1 MTKINLRLIPII
13 NMKKIILILGLMLFL
28 SSCTKEKKDG
38 GLYYWNIFI
47 IDSKEEM
54 VPAHEYTLNIPAEAG
69 TYDLR
74 TIFSLS
80 QKGRGMFCYFLVGD
94 SEYYKSS
101 VIGTPVAYPK
111 DTKYVMQ
118 TVQIQA
124 AENST
129 GKERKCIFGLRPD
142 SPEPYAADIIVIQS
156 SK

>member
-1 MTKINLRLIPII
+1 
-13 NMKKIILILGLMLFL
+13 MKKTLFLLGLMLSLFG
-28 SSCTKEKKDG
+28 CKKEMKDG

-47 IDSKEEM
+47 INANEEL
-54 VPAHEYTLNIPAEAG
+54 VPAHEYTLNMPAEAG
-69 TYDLR
+69 AYDLNTVFESSR
-74 TIFSLS
+74 E
-80 QKGRGMFCYFLVGD
+80 GRGMFCYFLVGN

-129 GKERKCIFGLRPD
+129 GKTRKCIFGLRPD
-142 SPEPYAADIIVIQS
+142 SSAPYAADIVVVQA